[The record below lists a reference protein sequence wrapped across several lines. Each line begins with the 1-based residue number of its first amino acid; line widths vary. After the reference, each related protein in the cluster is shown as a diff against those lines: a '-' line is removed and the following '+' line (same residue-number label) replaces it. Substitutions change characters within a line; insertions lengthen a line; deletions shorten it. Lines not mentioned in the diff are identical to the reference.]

1 MPKIITFGEIML
13 RLSPH
18 GYQRLFQNDQMEA
31 TFGGGEANVA
41 VSLCNYGDEAV
52 FVTKLP
58 SNAIGQAAIDCLR
71 SFGVDVSYIVRGGD
85 RVGIYYLEK
94 GASQRGSVCLYD
106 RAHSSIQEAISKE
119 FDWDTI
125 MDGADWFHFTGI
137 TPALG
142 NNMLDACLKACEAA
156 HRAGAKVSCD
166 INYRSK
172 LWSRDEARD
181 AMTRL
186 CHHVDVYIGNEE
198 DAKDVFGIIAD
209 DSDITMGKL
218 SKDGYKSVAAKL
230 VQQFGFEKVAFT
242 LRSSTSA
249 SDNEWAGILF
259 DGKRC
264 YFSKEYHLHIVDR
277 VGGGDSFAAGLIH
290 GLLTESEPQAALEF
304 AVAASALKH
313 STRGRL

>member
-1 MPKIITFGEIML
+1 M
-13 RLSPH
+13 S
-18 GYQRLFQNDQMEA
+18 
-31 TFGGGEANVA
+31 
-41 VSLCNYGDEAV
+41 
-52 FVTKLP
+52 
-58 SNAIGQAAIDCLR
+58 
-71 SFGVDVSYIVRGGD
+71 
-85 RVGIYYLEK
+85 
-94 GASQRGSVCLYD
+94 
-106 RAHSSIQEAISKE
+106 
-119 FDWDTI
+119 
-125 MDGADWFHFTGI
+125 
-137 TPALG
+137 
-142 NNMLDACLKACEAA
+142 
-156 HRAGAKVSCD
+156 
-166 INYRSK
+166 
-172 LWSRDEARD
+172 
-181 AMTRL
+181 L

-313 STRGRL
+313 SIEGDFNRVNVCEVRRLAQGDGSGRVQR